1 VSIATPAV
9 RRCTIATGKEHAMQ
23 FMMFV
28 VHDPTAEP
36 YDPAQDNIGAWVAD
50 LAASGARITGDRLRP
65 PSHAKTVRVRAGKTL
80 VSDGPFAESKEWI
93 AGFDLLDC
101 ASLDEAVA
109 IAARHPMARFGSI
122 ELRPFWPIDVEE
134 DPHARAAREVGG

>member
-1 VSIATPAV
+1 M
-9 RRCTIATGKEHAMQ
+9 R

-28 VHDPTAEP
+28 VHDPAAEP
-36 YDPAQDNIGAWVAD
+36 YDPALDNIGEWAAG

-109 IAARHPMARFGSI
+109 IAARHPMARFGSV
-122 ELRPFWPIDVEE
+122 EVRPFWPIDVEE
-134 DPHARAAREVGG
+134 DPRARVAREAGD

>member
-1 VSIATPAV
+1 
-9 RRCTIATGKEHAMQ
+9 MQ

-28 VHDPTAEP
+28 VHDPAAEP
-36 YDPAQDNIGAWVAD
+36 YAPERDNIGEWVAEVS
-50 LAASGARITGDRLRP
+50 APGTRITGDRLRP

-80 VSDGPFAESKEWI
+80 VSDGPFAEAKEWI

-101 ASLDEAVA
+101 ASFDEAVA
-109 IAARHPMARFGSI
+109 IAAKHPMARFGSI

-134 DPHARAAREVGG
+134 DPCARVAREAGG

>member
-1 VSIATPAV
+1 
-9 RRCTIATGKEHAMQ
+9 MQ

-28 VHDPTAEP
+28 VHDPAAEP

-50 LAASGARITGDRLRP
+50 LAASGARIAGDRLRP

-80 VSDGPFAESKEWI
+80 ISDGPFAESKEWI

-134 DPHARAAREVGG
+134 DPHTRAAREVDG

>member
-1 VSIATPAV
+1 M
-9 RRCTIATGKEHAMQ
+9 RY
-23 FMMFV
+23 MMFV
-28 VHDPTAEP
+28 VHDPAAEP
-36 YDPAQDNIGAWVAD
+36 YAPELDNIGEWVAEVS
-50 LAASGARITGDRLRP
+50 AHGTRITGDRLRP
-65 PSHAKTVRVRAGKTL
+65 PSHAKTVRVRAGKTV
-80 VSDGPFAESKEWI
+80 VSDGPFTEAKEWI

-134 DPHARAAREVGG
+134 DPRTRVAREAGE